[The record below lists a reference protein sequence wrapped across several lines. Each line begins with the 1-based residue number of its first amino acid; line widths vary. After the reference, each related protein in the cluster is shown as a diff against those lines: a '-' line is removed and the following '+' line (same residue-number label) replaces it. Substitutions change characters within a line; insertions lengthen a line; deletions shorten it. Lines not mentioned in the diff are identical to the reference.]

1 MLLSHYLCNFHD
13 GNIHNEK
20 NLSKREKKELQ
31 HITKC
36 DKL

>member
-20 NLSKREKKELQ
+20 NLSKREKERIATHYKM
-31 HITKC
+31 
-36 DKL
+36 